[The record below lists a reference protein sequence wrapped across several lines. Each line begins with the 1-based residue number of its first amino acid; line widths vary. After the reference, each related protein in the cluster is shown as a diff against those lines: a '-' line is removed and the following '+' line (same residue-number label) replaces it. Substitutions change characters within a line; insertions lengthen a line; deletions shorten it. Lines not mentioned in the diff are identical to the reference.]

1 LTARGGIFFLSGS
14 GGSDFFSFGDFFVL
28 AASNLLCSVDDD
40 AAGALL
46 FSWRFSF
53 SLPLLLLPP
62 HYCLDR
68 KTKLKRLDGISGMGL
83 GNLFCVS
90 GLPDRMDAFAFG
102 FGLVG

>member
-53 SLPLLLLPP
+53 SLLLLPP
-62 HYCLDR
+62 HYCCSDR

-90 GLPDRMDAFAFG
+90 GLPDRMDAFG